1 MEKEISEEL
10 LKSEENER
18 LPDEE
23 GRVSNKYI
31 PSRQKSF
38 VHNVRKSRYH
48 RLSKEDRVGGKSKS
62 CCLCCVAS
70 QDQSLEESHP
80 VKSLDGEQETSVVS
94 GRDSVANDHQK
105 DARLQVEKREGE
117 DSCDGDAPVGNG
129 NKATVVQTSN
139 TDQGQILRRTRFY
152 FLGFR
157 CCLLLFIIIMHIN

>member
-48 RLSKEDRVGGKSKS
+48 RLSKEDRGKSKS
-62 CCLCCVAS
+62 CCLCCVAN

>member
-48 RLSKEDRVGGKSKS
+48 RLSKEDRGGGKSKS
-62 CCLCCVAS
+62 CCLCCVAN
-70 QDQSLEESHP
+70 QDQRVEESHP

-152 FLGFR
+152 F
-157 CCLLLFIIIMHIN
+157 

>member
-10 LKSEENER
+10 LKSEENEG

-38 VHNVRKSRYH
+38 VRDVRKSRYH
-48 RLSKEDRVGGKSKS
+48 RLSKEDGGGGKSKS
-62 CCLCCVAS
+62 CCLCCVAN
-70 QDQSLEESHP
+70 QDQRVEESHP

-139 TDQGQILRRTRFY
+139 AYQGQILRRTRFY
-152 FLGFR
+152 F
-157 CCLLLFIIIMHIN
+157 